1 MKSHNMCFFDIRMDK
16 NVNCD
21 ENNKKSM
28 QVVKKCKITN
38 KKCKEI
44 SADLCKNLIDLKGF
58 SILNPTSSGVKKIN

>member
-1 MKSHNMCFFDIRMDK
+1 MKII
-16 NVNCD
+16 
-21 ENNKKSM
+21 KKSM